1 MCSRKPG
8 QTKYSKIKSVL
19 GEYIRGRKKMEDIV
33 HPSKITRISKYS
45 PVRRSFHKH
54 SCDTNLITKSAPV
67 DNFSSDAV
75 SSPKKRKASENYCL
89 EKHCLE
95 QTEKDTKIRLGNSN
109 IDVHNGLRVINNGD
123 KDSISPKNFSN
134 SHSDTNP
141 DTANSK
147 AARKAYFR
155 KQESDSDEG
164 QFDEDMLIKLKLK
177 DSVEI
182 HNDNTHPHDHE
193 LGLLIQSSNRHLF
206 SQMVL
211 ENQNLKLSVQPLK
224 NERVT
229 SNLKN
234 SVDLM
239 SSDNEGQYSSNSDHQ
254 LQLVL
259 RDMRDCIN
267 QMKLSHNLCP
277 GFKTESNETC
287 QEFQARGDENNE
299 NHLSSC
305 IQSKSHDP
313 GVLEVHNFTME
324 VPAEASQC
332 KRDLKRQCQSTV
344 CFQDSD
350 CSQKLNELDRTHVF
364 SDSDL
369 KQLKTD
375 LYYYKEKVEHERIQ
389 LADLQNEVAEA
400 EGVLQEY
407 EITKH
412 QFNEENAY
420 FKKDDFEALLK
431 EFLNS
436 ESYSLSSN
444 ADVAD
449 VSLHC
454 LIADYFRKYY
464 DNLSKKVNKFDQ
476 ERGFLSIMCENMTKD
491 HQNMRNLISQLK
503 YKLAGSMKHS

>member
-33 HPSKITRISKYS
+33 HPSKITRIAKYS

-54 SCDTNLITKSAPV
+54 SCNTNFITESAPV
-67 DNFSSDAV
+67 DNFSSVAA
-75 SSPKKRKASENYCL
+75 SSPTERKASENYC
-89 EKHCLE
+89 CLG
-95 QTEKDTKIRLGNSN
+95 QTEEDTEIRLGNSN
-109 IDVHNGLRVINNGD
+109 IDVHNGLRVIINGD
-123 KDSISPKNFSN
+123 KNSISPKNISN
-134 SHSDTNP
+134 SHCDTNP
-141 DTANSK
+141 DTSNSK
-147 AARKAYFR
+147 TASKAYFR

-224 NERVT
+224 NEKVT
-229 SNLKN
+229 SKLKN
-234 SVDLM
+234 SVDLI
-239 SSDNEGQYSSNSDHQ
+239 SSDNEGQCSSDSDQQ

-267 QMKLSHNLCP
+267 QMKLTHNLCP

-287 QEFQARGDENNE
+287 QEFRARGDENNE
-299 NHLSSC
+299 NRLSSC
-305 IQSKSHDP
+305 IQPKSHDP
-313 GVLEVHNFTME
+313 AILEVHNFTTE
-324 VPAEASQC
+324 APAEASQC
-332 KRDLKRQCQSTV
+332 KRDLKSQYQSAV

-350 CSQKLNELDRTHVF
+350 SSQKVNELNRAHVF

-400 EGVLQEY
+400 ERVLQEY
-407 EITKH
+407 EITKY
-412 QFNEENAY
+412 QFNKENAY

-431 EFLNS
+431 EFLSS

-444 ADVAD
+444 ADAAD
-449 VSLHC
+449 VSLHY

-464 DNLSKKVNKFDQ
+464 DNLSKKVDKFDQ
-476 ERGFLSIMCENMTKD
+476 ERGVLSIIYENVTKD
-491 HQNMRNLISQLK
+491 RQNMRNLISQLK
-503 YKLAGSMKHS
+503 YQLAGSMKHS